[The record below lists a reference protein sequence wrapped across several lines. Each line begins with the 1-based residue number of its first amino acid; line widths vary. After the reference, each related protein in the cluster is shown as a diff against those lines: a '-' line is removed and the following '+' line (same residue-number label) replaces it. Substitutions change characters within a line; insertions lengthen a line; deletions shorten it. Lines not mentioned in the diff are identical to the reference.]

1 LMALMAGLAGSV
13 GAQDQPTLRRAPG
26 SESDAPGAQTNTD
39 APAGRPTLKKDAD
52 GATDSAKV
60 PDGQQQFPEEEDK
73 SAVKKVYSF
82 NPVQSKKDVAVGEF
96 YFKKGDF
103 KAAAGRFGE
112 ATKWNAG
119 NAQAWLRLGETW
131 EKVKDSKSAR
141 EAYEKYLEVA
151 ADATNAG
158 EIKQR
163 VGHCTRRREADRDA
177 RKRRPVAGI

>member
-1 LMALMAGLAGSV
+1 MALAAGLASSLS
-13 GAQDQPTLRRAPG
+13 AQDQPTLRRAPG
-26 SESDAPGAQTNTD
+26 SESDAPGAQNNTD
-39 APAGRPTLKKDAD
+39 ATGERPTLKKGGD
-52 GATDSAKV
+52 GAVADEAKV

-73 SAVKKVYSF
+73 SAVKRVYSF

-131 EKVKDSKSAR
+131 EKVKDSKAAR

-151 ADATNAG
+151 ADAKNAG

-163 VGHCTRRREADRDA
+163 VERL
-177 RKRRPVAGI
+177 KK